1 MAKDVK
7 FLISANADRAEAEL
21 RKLQSTGQAVSGSLS
36 KSFEALGI
44 KSSAA
49 FDAKRQAAQTAYDR
63 IKQSGVATND
73 ELARAQQ
80 ALGQRLVD
88 IDTDQYGKRVSLLDK
103 FKANWVS
110 VTAGIAG
117 AWLVVSQGWDLANQA
132 AKGIEQRQSFANLA
146 ASHGQ
151 NAQSILAS
159 LKAVSGET
167 VSTRTLIEKSGTAMI
182 LGIPAEKLSS
192 LMAVARA
199 SSKMTGQSVTDAYS
213 DISLAVARG
222 SRLILDNLG
231 IIVSE
236 EAAYKTYAAT
246 LGKTSGQL
254 SDAEKKTAFLNA
266 TLAAGDDII
275 KRVGSTSDTMADKMA
290 RVTARMQDLKETVGV
305 GVLSSLLVVDGAMRG
320 AAAASLYLSSGI
332 FGIISAASRL
342 VGATDM
348 MQEYRIEADA
358 ALAAS
363 EELAASGKSSLSLA
377 MDTISGKI
385 DPLNSKMAAFKNTAK
400 ETAEA
405 TEKLAES
412 KKTAAANIA
421 SYAKEVDK
429 LGSLQMKQAANGYSD
444 DLKRQADQ
452 LKTNSTLTANLS
464 APLQQYL
471 SVIDSVYGRQLDLQ
485 KQIGQALFKIGA
497 EQKEIAQQN
506 IQIAQVEKAAAESRL
521 GAWQQ
526 YYDNLRAMN
535 NSTIEVIK
543 KSQTD
548 LFNIQMN
555 TKDLVGQVQQKLL
568 SPMQQYYA
576 KVQELE
582 QKQQL
587 AQQLGTDERI
597 KLLQQVQQQW
607 AGLSSEV
614 KDGDNLLLSQAETT
628 AAAINKIRAI
638 GVQLEQEKAG
648 QISQQQQQLQAIQ
661 ASMAAAS
668 NMLTEYQN
676 KVAALDSTIA
686 GLTRTYSLTMKDE
699 ASPAIRAIKSELDQL
714 RDKSITITAVYRSVS
729 TDAALAPMGSYAS
742 GTDYVPKTGLYM
754 LHRGEEVHNSARVTA
769 DKKTDASSG
778 VVIQGGLNI
787 SLPNVTAA
795 DSQGA
800 AEFARALY
808 PELQKLA
815 RRQA

>member
-7 FLISANADRAEAEL
+7 FLISANADRAEAEI
-21 RKLQSTGQAVSGSLS
+21 RKLQSTGQAVSDSLS

-49 FDAKRQAAQTAYDR
+49 FDAKRQAAQSAYDR

-80 ALGQRLVD
+80 ALGQRLVQ
-88 IDTDQYGKRVSLLDK
+88 IDEDQYGKRLSLLDK
-103 FKANWVS
+103 FKASWMG
-110 VTAGIAG
+110 VTAAIG
-117 AWLVVSQGWDLANQA
+117 ASWLVVSQGWDLANQA

-146 ASHGQ
+146 ASQGQ

-167 VSTRTLIEKSGTAMI
+167 VSTRTLIEKSGTAM
-182 LGIPAEKLSS
+182 LMGIPADKLSS

-222 SRLILDNLG
+222 SRMILDNLG

-246 LGKTSGQL
+246 LGKTSEQL

-275 KRVGSTSDTMADKMA
+275 KRVGNTGDTMADKMA
-290 RVTARMQDLKETVGV
+290 RVTAAMEDMKDEVGV
-305 GVLSSLLVVDGAMRG
+305 GVLSGLLVVDGALRG
-320 AAAASLYLSSGI
+320 AAAAALMLSAGVNKVTAAVAGMVGLDGWSKYWDE
-332 FGIISAASRL
+332 AASSQFEESIKLATKGNQSLGTAFDL
-342 VGATDM
+342 VT
-348 MQEYRIEADA
+348 
-358 ALAAS
+358 
-363 EELAASGKSSLSLA
+363 
-377 MDTISGKI
+377 GKI
-385 DPLNSKMAAFKNTAK
+385 GPLNSEMKAFQNEAK
-400 ETAEA
+400 LAAEA
-405 TEKLAES
+405 TEKLAEV
-412 KKTAAANIA
+412 KKTAASNIA
-421 SYAKEVDK
+421 SYSKEVEK
-429 LGSLQMKQAANGYSD
+429 LGSLQMKQAANGYSE

-471 SVIDSVYGRQLDLQ
+471 SIIDSVYGRQLDLQ

-535 NSTIEVIK
+535 NSTVETIK

-548 LFNIQMN
+548 LFNIQMSTN
-555 TKDLVGQVQQKLL
+555 DLVGQVQQKLL

-614 KDGDNLLLSQAETT
+614 KDGDNLLLSQAETA

-668 NMLTEYQN
+668 NMLTEYQA
-676 KVAALDSTIA
+676 KVSALDSTIA

-699 ASPAIRAIKSELDQL
+699 ASPAIRSIKSELDQL